1 VLFKKLTIFEYE
13 RGLKYVD
20 GRFVG
25 ILEPGQFWIF
35 TPRTTVR
42 KVDIRPKFVSVPGQ
56 EVISSDGVSVK
67 VSIAVAYQYKDLD
80 VAINRI
86 ENHFQAL
93 YQALQLSLRRIVGN
107 TEIDDLLANR
117 AQLGGMLYEQATN
130 EVEEYGL
137 ELLQVDL
144 KDLMFPGD
152 LKKTFAQVVNA
163 RKEGLATLEKARGET
178 AALRNLSNAARMME
192 DSPMLLQLRLLQQL
206 AGSTGNTVVLG
217 IPSSSTPLPVKEPHR
232 RESLETPEDQAPESE

>member
-13 RGLKYVD
+13 RGLKYVR

-42 KVDIRPKFVSVPGQ
+42 RVDIRPKFASVPGQ

-80 VAINRI
+80 VAINKV

-107 TEIDDLLANR
+107 TEIDELLANR
-117 AQLGGMLYEQATN
+117 AQLGGMLYEQTTN
-130 EVEEYGL
+130 EVEGYGL

-163 RKEGLATLEKARGET
+163 RKEGLAALEKARGET

-217 IPSSSTPLPVKEPHR
+217 IPSSSTPLPVKEPRR
-232 RESLETPEDQAPESE
+232 REPLEPSEDQAPESE

>member
-152 LKKTFAQVVNA
+152 LK
-163 RKEGLATLEKARGET
+163 R
-178 AALRNLSNAARMME
+178 
-192 DSPMLLQLRLLQQL
+192 PLLK
-206 AGSTGNTVVLG
+206 S
-217 IPSSSTPLPVKEPHR
+217 
-232 RESLETPEDQAPESE
+232 